1 VGVGYRPGNVGRH
14 DGGQTQPVRRFD
26 PRANDGRG
34 RIIDEATGEYE
45 SYDLSAS
52 EAEGT
57 PLDTLEVL
65 DQIVLIK
72 ADFASE
78 YGIHLHA
85 LPSSA
90 LSWWDF
96 LDYLNGLMFANTRLA
111 RHFAPRDEPDEQ
123 PPSD

>member
-1 VGVGYRPGNVGRH
+1 MGVGYRPGNVGRL
-14 DGGQTQPVRRFD
+14 DGGQTHEPRRFD
-26 PRANDGRG
+26 HLAKYGRG

-45 SYDLSAS
+45 SYDLSAN

-90 LSWWDF
+90 LTWWDF
-96 LDYLNGLMFANTRLA
+96 LDYLQGLMAANTRLA
-111 RHFAPRDEPDEQ
+111 RHFAPTQEPTEEA
-123 PPSD
+123 PNE